1 MKTIVFDIDGVLA
14 DFIAGFMR
22 VAKEVVGRDLPY
34 VDTLTHEHWD
44 SFPGLTDA
52 EVAGTWKYIST
63 YIGYEFWTT
72 LSPLATRDEFLGIAS
87 LMPPDFF
94 GGLSGYGHRV
104 YFATNRQTPGA
115 QAATASWLL
124 YNSTSRVVGAHPH
137 VVITKRKGE
146 FCRVV
151 DADYYIDD
159 KSENVDCAIWMTDKK
174 VKAFVIDRIYN
185 RGVYAPHSSSAKR
198 VSSITEFLEE
208 VRNGR

>member
-44 SFPGLTDA
+44 SFPGLTDE
-52 EVAGTWKYIST
+52 EVAGTWEYIRKYQ
-63 YIGYEFWTT
+63 GYEFWRT
-72 LSPLATRDEFLGIAS
+72 LTPIALYAEFMSIAA
-87 LMPPDFF
+87 LMLE
-94 GGLSGYGHRV
+94 GEEYRV
-104 YFATNRQTPGA
+104 YFATNRQTPDA
-115 QAATASWLL
+115 LAASTRWLAGQL
-124 YNSTSRVVGAHPH
+124 SEDVLFLRVH

-146 FCRVV
+146 FCRAV

-174 VKAFVIDRIYN
+174 VKAFVIDRPYN

-198 VSSITEFLEE
+198 VFSIAEFLEE